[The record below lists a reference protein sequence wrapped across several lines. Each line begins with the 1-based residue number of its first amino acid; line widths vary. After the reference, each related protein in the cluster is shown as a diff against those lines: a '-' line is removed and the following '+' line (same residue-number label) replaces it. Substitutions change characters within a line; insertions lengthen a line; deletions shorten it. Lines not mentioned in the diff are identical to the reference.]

1 MWRPLLDGA
10 EAAAARAMV
19 HRIAEAIAADPPAT
33 AELGNGAA
41 GAAVLFAYLARD
53 DARWRPTC
61 EQLLERAEDQLAT
74 LDTPS
79 LFHGFCGLGWAGDHI
94 RGVLGEPDLEVNSE
108 LDAALESIIPVTNV
122 SFDLIGGLVG
132 IGVYAH
138 QRGAARCVE
147 LVVDRLHDAA
157 RDRFW
162 LRPEQLPQA
171 EHARWPTGRWDLG
184 LAHGTPGVIAWL
196 ARLAEPRARAL
207 CESAIEWLLAHRRSI
222 TESGE
227 VAFPAFAA
235 PGVPAGS
242 ARSGWCYGDAAI
254 ALALAR
260 AGRTEL
266 ALELARHAMRRPR
279 EHTGV
284 EEGTFCHGAAGLAQI
299 YGRLHAI
306 TGDGEL
312 AGAARY
318 WLAETLRLEH
328 GAAQGMLGGAAGV
341 ALVLH
346 AATSGHAPDWD
357 RAFLLA

>member
-10 EAAAARAMV
+10 EADAARARV
-19 HRIAEAIAADPPAT
+19 HRIADAIAADPPGT

-53 DARWRPTC
+53 DARWRPAC
-61 EQLLERAEDQLAT
+61 DRWLAHAEDQVATLAT
-74 LDTPS
+74 AS
-79 LFHGFCGLGWAGDHI
+79 LFHGFCGIGWAGDHI
-94 RGVLGEPDLEVNSE
+94 RAVLGERDLEINSE
-108 LDAALESIIPVTNV
+108 LDEALEEIIPVANV
-122 SFDLIGGLVG
+122 SFDLIAGLVG
-132 IGVYAH
+132 IGVYAFE
-138 QRGAARCVE
+138 RGAARCLE

-162 LRPEQLPQA
+162 LRPEQLPA
-171 EHARWPTGRWDLG
+171 TEHARWPTGRWDLG

-196 ARLAEPRARAL
+196 ARFTEPRARAL
-207 CESAIEWLLAHRRSI
+207 CESAIEWLLAHRQ
-222 TESGE
+222 SGE

-235 PGVPAGS
+235 PNAPAAS

-254 ALALAR
+254 ALALAQAR
-260 AGRTEL
+260 RTEL
-266 ALELARHAMRRPR
+266 AIELARHAARRPR
-279 EHTGV
+279 APTVV
-284 EEGTFCHGAAGLAQI
+284 EDATFCHGAAGLAQI

-306 TGDGEL
+306 TGDAEL

-328 GAAQGMLGGAAGV
+328 GAAQGMLDGAAGV